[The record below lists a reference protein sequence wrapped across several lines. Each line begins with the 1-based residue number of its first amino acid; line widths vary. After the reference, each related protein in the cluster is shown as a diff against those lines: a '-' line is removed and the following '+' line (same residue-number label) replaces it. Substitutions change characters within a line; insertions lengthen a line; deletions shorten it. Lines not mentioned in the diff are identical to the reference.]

1 MTLVMSMLRRLKE
14 VYPNRMVSI
23 EHDHAIYSGGDEN
36 IRWKLY
42 IYDVISEEYKD
53 FTALVN
59 AINKLTN
66 TMTHI
71 IAVYNTADGKCNPY
85 EDWKKI
91 GTGYRNQN
99 WTGD

>member
-1 MTLVMSMLRRLKE
+1 MTIIMSMLRRLKE

-23 EHDHAIYSGGDEN
+23 EHDHAIYAGGDEV
-36 IRWKLY
+36 IRWNLY
-42 IYDVISEEYKD
+42 VQGVITEEYLSFD
-53 FTALVN
+53 AMVN

-71 IAVYNTADGKCNPY
+71 ITVYNTADGECDPY